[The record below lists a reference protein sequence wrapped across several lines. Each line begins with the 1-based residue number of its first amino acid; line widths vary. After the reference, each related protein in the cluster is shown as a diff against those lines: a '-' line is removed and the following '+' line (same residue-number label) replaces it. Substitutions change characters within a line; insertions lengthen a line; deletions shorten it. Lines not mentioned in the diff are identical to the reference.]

1 MSKNMLLC
9 GENVD
14 VHHHHHHHHDV
25 PEVLGVFPVP

>member
-1 MSKNMLLC
+1 MLLC